1 MKERRPIKVDKEA
14 YELLLREKEL
24 IGAKS
29 ISEVI
34 VKSLRE
40 KKDPEREEVLRALRK
55 AEELITKGR
64 ATNP

>member
-1 MKERRPIKVDKEA
+1 MKERRPIKIDKEA

-24 IGAKS
+24 TGAKS